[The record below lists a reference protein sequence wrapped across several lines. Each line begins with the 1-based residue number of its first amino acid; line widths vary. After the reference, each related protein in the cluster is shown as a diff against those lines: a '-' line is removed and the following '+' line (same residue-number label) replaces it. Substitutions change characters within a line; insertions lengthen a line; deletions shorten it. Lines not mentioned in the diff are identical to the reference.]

1 MKGNRVKK
9 TKPAAHFL
17 PKPLEGM
24 YCKNPFH
31 AGQKATN
38 AHSGIVFIGKGFDQH
53 SQAGQQTLL

>member
-24 YCKNPFH
+24 YGKNLSRWT
-31 AGQKATN
+31 KAHQHTLK
-38 AHSGIVFIGKGFDQH
+38 SGIVFIGKWYDQH
-53 SQAGQQTLL
+53 SQAGLL